1 MTKMQAW
8 LRGERGEWYVVVQGV
23 LFALILLGP
32 RALPGLPIWPTNSA
46 VRWLAPVGLVLALA
60 GMGMGALALLNLGPS
75 LTPYP
80 RPKENA
86 TFVGHGMYRF
96 VRHPIYSGILF
107 TAGGWALYRQST
119 LILLYVL
126 LLFVFFDIKSRR
138 EEQWLQEKYREY
150 ASYRQ
155 RVKKLIP
162 FVY

>member
-1 MTKMQAW
+1 MTKLQTWM
-8 LRGERGEWYVVVQGV
+8 RGERGEWYVAVQGL

-32 RALPGLPIWPTNSA
+32 RSMPGLPIWSSGA
-46 VRWLAPVGLVLALA
+46 ARWMQPIGLVVALA
-60 GMGMGALALLNLGPS
+60 GVGMCTMALLNLGPN

-80 RPKENA
+80 RPKESA
-86 TFVGHGMYRF
+86 TFVGHGMYQI

-107 TAGGWALYRQST
+107 GAGGWALYRQST

-126 LLFVFFDIKSRR
+126 LLFLFFDIKSRR
-138 EEQWLQEKYREY
+138 EEQWLQEKYGEY